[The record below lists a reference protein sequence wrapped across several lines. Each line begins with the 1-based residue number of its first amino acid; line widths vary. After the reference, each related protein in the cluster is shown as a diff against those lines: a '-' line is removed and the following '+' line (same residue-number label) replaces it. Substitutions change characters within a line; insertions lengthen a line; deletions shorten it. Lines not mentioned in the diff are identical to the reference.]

1 MASSGHELNAYQ
13 PLFYV
18 DHELHVRSARQR
30 FELIA
35 GKEVV
40 NVFSAGWSLRTRTR
54 HLLYAHGNLVAP
66 PLEREWFTGREQS
79 LRERLRDLEPA
90 IQRSLSRNE
99 NRQVQHWSLTDS
111 VLG

>member
-18 DHELHVRSARQR
+18 DHELHVRAARQR

-40 NVFSAGWSLRTRTR
+40 HVCSAS
-54 HLLYAHGNLVAP
+54 
-66 PLEREWFTGREQS
+66 
-79 LRERLRDLEPA
+79 
-90 IQRSLSRNE
+90 
-99 NRQVQHWSLTDS
+99 
-111 VLG
+111 